1 MIFLG
6 ASSYFLSGL
15 LMKQLPSFLSILI
28 LLGLLILPS
37 KGWTDELIVYSTRSE
52 QLLKPLL
59 EAYTNETDIK
69 IDLITDKFEPLLQR
83 FKTEGNATRADLLI
97 TVEAGDLWHAARAGV
112 LKSVDSETLKENVPE
127 PYRDPNMH
135 WFGLSLRA
143 RAIVYSTERVKP
155 EELSTYEA
163 LGRLTWRGRL
173 LLSTSDKSYNQSLV
187 AMLIAEHGETITEK
201 FISSW
206 VANLA
211 KEPFPRDTMVMEAI
225 LAGQGDVGIV
235 NTYYFGR
242 LLKENPN
249 LKLALYW
256 PNQETGGCHVNI
268 SGAGVTRYSK
278 HPEAA
283 IKFLEWLSSSKA
295 QNLFA
300 DVNMEYP
307 INPKVAPH
315 PYVAEWGV
323 FKASPKNL
331 VIAGL
336 LQNTAI
342 RLMARADYR

>member
-1 MIFLG
+1 
-6 ASSYFLSGL
+6 
-15 LMKQLPSFLSILI
+15 MKQLHSLLSMLV
-28 LLGLLILPS
+28 LLGLMILPPN
-37 KGWTDELIVYSTRSE
+37 GWTDEFVVYSTRSE
-52 QLLKPLL
+52 QLLRPLF
-59 EAYTNETDIK
+59 EAYTNETGIK
-69 IDLITDKFEPLLQR
+69 IDLITDKFETLLHR
-83 FKTEGNATRADLLI
+83 LKTEGKDTRADLLI
-97 TVEAGDLWHAARAGV
+97 TVDAGDLWHATRAGV
-112 LKSVDSETLKENVPE
+112 LQSINSTTLKENIPRA
-127 PYRDPNMH
+127 YSDPSMH

-163 LGRLTWRGRL
+163 LGRLKWRGRL
-173 LLSTSDKSYNQSLV
+173 LLSTSDKIYNQSLV
-187 AMLIAEHGETITEK
+187 AMLIAEHGETITEE

-211 KEPFPRDTMVMEAI
+211 KEPFPTDTMVMEAI
-225 LAGQGDVGIV
+225 LAKQGDVGIV

-242 LLKENPN
+242 LLKKNPN

-268 SGAGVTRYSK
+268 SGAGVTRHSK

-295 QNLFA
+295 QHLFA

-307 INPKVAPH
+307 VNPKVAAH
-315 PYVAEWGV
+315 PSVAGWGV
-323 FKASPKNL
+323 FKASQQNL

-336 LQNTAI
+336 LQDAAI
-342 RLMARADYR
+342 RLMARADYL

>member
-1 MIFLG
+1 
-6 ASSYFLSGL
+6 
-15 LMKQLPSFLSILI
+15 MKQLHSLLSILV
-28 LLGLLILPS
+28 LLGLMILPPN
-37 KGWTDELIVYSTRSE
+37 GWADEFVVYSTRSE
-52 QLLKPLL
+52 QLLGPLL

-69 IDLITDKFEPLLQR
+69 IDLITDKFETLLHR
-83 FKTEGNATRADLLI
+83 LKTEGKDTRADLLI
-97 TVEAGDLWHAARAGV
+97 TVDAGDLWHATRAGV
-112 LKSVDSETLKENVPE
+112 LQSINSTTLKENIPKA
-127 PYRDPNMH
+127 YSDPSLH

-163 LGRLTWRGRL
+163 LGMRKWRGRL
-173 LLSTSDKSYNQSLV
+173 LLSTSDKIYNQSLV

-211 KEPFPRDTMVMEAI
+211 KEPFPTDTMVMEAI
-225 LAGQGDVGIV
+225 LAKQGDVGIV

-242 LLKENPN
+242 LLKKNPN

-278 HPEAA
+278 HPEVA

-307 INPKVAPH
+307 INPKVAAH
-315 PYVAEWGV
+315 PSVADWGV
-323 FKASPKNL
+323 FKASQQNL

-336 LQNTAI
+336 LQDAAI
-342 RLMARADYR
+342 RIMARADYL

>member
-1 MIFLG
+1 
-6 ASSYFLSGL
+6 
-15 LMKQLPSFLSILI
+15 MKQLHSLLSILV
-28 LLGLLILPS
+28 LLGLMILPPN
-37 KGWTDELIVYSTRSE
+37 GWTDEFVVYSTRNE
-52 QLLKPLL
+52 QLLRPLF
-59 EAYTNETDIK
+59 EAYTNETGIK
-69 IDLITDKFEPLLQR
+69 IDLITDKFEALLHR
-83 FKTEGNATRADLLI
+83 LKTEGKDTRADLLI
-97 TVEAGDLWHAARAGV
+97 TVDAGDLWHATRAGV
-112 LKSVDSETLKENVPE
+112 LQSINSITLKENIPE
-127 PYRDPNMH
+127 SYRDPTMH

-163 LGRLTWRGRL
+163 LGRLKWRGRL
-173 LLSTSDKSYNQSLV
+173 LLSTSDKIYNQSLV

-211 KEPFPRDTMVMEAI
+211 KEPFPTDTMVMEAI
-225 LAGQGDVGIV
+225 LAKLGDVGIV

-242 LLKENPN
+242 LLKKSPN

-268 SGAGVTRYSK
+268 SGAGVTRHSK

-300 DVNMEYP
+300 DINMEYP
-307 INPKVAPH
+307 INQKVAAH
-315 PYVAEWGV
+315 PSVADWGV
-323 FKASPKNL
+323 FKASQQNL

-336 LQNTAI
+336 LQDAAI
-342 RLMARADYR
+342 RLMARADYL

>member
-1 MIFLG
+1 M
-6 ASSYFLSGL
+6 
-15 LMKQLPSFLSILI
+15 
-28 LLGLLILPS
+28 
-37 KGWTDELIVYSTRSE
+37 
-52 QLLKPLL
+52 
-59 EAYTNETDIK
+59 
-69 IDLITDKFEPLLQR
+69 
-83 FKTEGNATRADLLI
+83 I
-97 TVEAGDLWHAARAGV
+97 TVDAGDLWQATRAGV
-112 LKSVDSETLKENVPE
+112 LQSINSITLKENIPE
-127 PYRDPNMH
+127 SYRDPTMH

-163 LGRLTWRGRL
+163 LGGLKWRGRL
-173 LLSTSDKSYNQSLV
+173 LLSTSDKIYNQSLV

-211 KEPFPRDTMVMEAI
+211 KEPFPTDTMVMEAI
-225 LAGQGDVGIV
+225 LAKLGDVGIV

-242 LLKENPN
+242 LLKKNPN

-268 SGAGVTRYSK
+268 SGAGVTRHSK

-307 INPKVAPH
+307 VNQKVAAH
-315 PYVAEWGV
+315 PSVADWGV
-323 FKASPKNL
+323 FKASQQNL

-336 LQNTAI
+336 LQDAAI
-342 RLMARADYR
+342 RLMARADYL

>member
-1 MIFLG
+1 
-6 ASSYFLSGL
+6 
-15 LMKQLPSFLSILI
+15 MKQLHSLLSILV
-28 LLGLLILPS
+28 LLGLMILPPN
-37 KGWTDELIVYSTRSE
+37 GWADEFVVYSTRSE
-52 QLLKPLL
+52 QLLGPLL

-69 IDLITDKFEPLLQR
+69 IDLITDKFETLLHR
-83 FKTEGNATRADLLI
+83 LKTEGKDTRADLLI
-97 TVEAGDLWHAARAGV
+97 TVDAGDLWHATRAGV
-112 LKSVDSETLKENVPE
+112 LQSINSTTLKENIPKA
-127 PYRDPNMH
+127 YSDPSMH

-163 LGRLTWRGRL
+163 LGRLKWRGRL
-173 LLSTSDKSYNQSLV
+173 LLSTSDKIYNQSLV

-211 KEPFPRDTMVMEAI
+211 KEPFPTDTMVMEAI
-225 LAGQGDVGIV
+225 LAKQGDVGIV

-242 LLKENPN
+242 LLKKNPN

-268 SGAGVTRYSK
+268 SGAGVTRHSK

-307 INPKVAPH
+307 VNPKVAAH
-315 PYVAEWGV
+315 PSVAGWGV
-323 FKASPKNL
+323 FKASQQNL

-336 LQNTAI
+336 LQDAAI
-342 RLMARADYR
+342 RLMARADYL

>member
-1 MIFLG
+1 
-6 ASSYFLSGL
+6 
-15 LMKQLPSFLSILI
+15 MKQLHSLLSILV
-28 LLGLLILPS
+28 LLGLMILPPD
-37 KGWTDELIVYSTRSE
+37 GWTDEFVVYSTRNE
-52 QLLKPLL
+52 QLLRPLF
-59 EAYTNETDIK
+59 EAYTNETGIK
-69 IDLITDKFEPLLQR
+69 IDLITDKFETLLHR
-83 FKTEGNATRADLLI
+83 LKTEGKDTRADLLI
-97 TVEAGDLWHAARAGV
+97 TVDAGDLWHATRAGV
-112 LKSVDSETLKENVPE
+112 LQSINSTTLKENIPKA
-127 PYRDPNMH
+127 YSDPSLH

-163 LGRLTWRGRL
+163 LGRLKWRGRL
-173 LLSTSDKSYNQSLV
+173 LLSTSDKIYNQSLV
-187 AMLIAEHGETITEK
+187 AMLIAEHGETITEE

-211 KEPFPRDTMVMEAI
+211 KEPFPTDTMVMEAI
-225 LAGQGDVGIV
+225 LAKQGDVGIV

-242 LLKENPN
+242 LLKKNPN

-268 SGAGVTRYSK
+268 SGAGVTRHSK

-307 INPKVAPH
+307 VNPKVAAH
-315 PYVAEWGV
+315 PSVAGWGV
-323 FKASPKNL
+323 FKASQQNL

-336 LQNTAI
+336 LQDAAI
-342 RLMARADYR
+342 RLMARADYL

>member
-1 MIFLG
+1 
-6 ASSYFLSGL
+6 
-15 LMKQLPSFLSILI
+15 MKQLHSLLSILV
-28 LLGLLILPS
+28 LLGLMILPPN
-37 KGWTDELIVYSTRSE
+37 GWTDEFVVYSTRNE
-52 QLLKPLL
+52 QLLRPLF
-59 EAYTNETDIK
+59 EAYTNETGIK
-69 IDLITDKFEPLLQR
+69 IDLITDKFETLLHR
-83 FKTEGNATRADLLI
+83 LKTEGKDTRADLLI
-97 TVEAGDLWHAARAGV
+97 TVDAGDLWQATRAGV
-112 LKSVDSETLKENVPE
+112 LQSINSITLKENIPE
-127 PYRDPNMH
+127 SYRDPTMH

-163 LGRLTWRGRL
+163 LGRLKWMGRL
-173 LLSTSDKSYNQSLV
+173 LLSTSDKVYNQSLV

-211 KEPFPRDTMVMEAI
+211 KEPFPTDTMVMEAI
-225 LAGQGDVGIV
+225 LAKLGDVGIV

-242 LLKENPN
+242 LLKKNPN

-268 SGAGVTRYSK
+268 SGAGVTRHSK

-300 DVNMEYP
+300 DINMEYP
-307 INPKVAPH
+307 INQKVAAH
-315 PYVAEWGV
+315 PSVADWGV
-323 FKASPKNL
+323 FKASQQNL

-336 LQNTAI
+336 LQDAAI
-342 RLMARADYR
+342 RLMARADYL

>member
-1 MIFLG
+1 
-6 ASSYFLSGL
+6 
-15 LMKQLPSFLSILI
+15 MKQLHSLLSMLV
-28 LLGLLILPS
+28 LLGLMILPLN
-37 KGWTDELIVYSTRSE
+37 GWADEFVVYSTRSE
-52 QLLKPLL
+52 QLLGPLL

-69 IDLITDKFEPLLQR
+69 IDLITDKFETLLHR
-83 FKTEGNATRADLLI
+83 LKTEGKDTRADLLI
-97 TVEAGDLWHAARAGV
+97 TVDAGDLWHATRAGV
-112 LKSVDSETLKENVPE
+112 LQSINSTTLKENIPKA
-127 PYRDPNMH
+127 YSDPSLH

-163 LGRLTWRGRL
+163 LGRLKWRGRL
-173 LLSTSDKSYNQSLV
+173 LLSTSDKIYNQSLV
-187 AMLIAEHGETITEK
+187 AMLIAEHGETITEE

-211 KEPFPRDTMVMEAI
+211 KEPFPTDTMVMEAI
-225 LAGQGDVGIV
+225 LAKQGDVGIV

-242 LLKENPN
+242 LLKKNPN

-268 SGAGVTRYSK
+268 SGAGVTRHSK

-307 INPKVAPH
+307 VNPKVAAH
-315 PYVAEWGV
+315 PSVAGWGV
-323 FKASPKNL
+323 FKASQQNL

-336 LQNTAI
+336 LQDAAI
-342 RLMARADYR
+342 RLMARADYL

>member
-1 MIFLG
+1 
-6 ASSYFLSGL
+6 
-15 LMKQLPSFLSILI
+15 MKQLHSLLSILV
-28 LLGLLILPS
+28 LLGLMILPPN
-37 KGWTDELIVYSTRSE
+37 GWADEFVVYSTRSE
-52 QLLKPLL
+52 QLLGPLL

-69 IDLITDKFEPLLQR
+69 IDLITDKFETLLHR
-83 FKTEGNATRADLLI
+83 LKTEGKDTRADLLI
-97 TVEAGDLWHAARAGV
+97 TVDAGDLWHATRAGV
-112 LKSVDSETLKENVPE
+112 LQSINSTTLKENIPKA
-127 PYRDPNMH
+127 YSDPSMH

-163 LGRLTWRGRL
+163 LGMRKWRGRL
-173 LLSTSDKSYNQSLV
+173 LLSTSDKIYNQSLV

-211 KEPFPRDTMVMEAI
+211 KEPFPTDTMVMEAI
-225 LAGQGDVGIV
+225 LAKQGDVGIV

-242 LLKENPN
+242 LLKKNPN

-278 HPEAA
+278 HPEVA

-307 INPKVAPH
+307 INPKVAAH
-315 PYVAEWGV
+315 PSVADWGV
-323 FKASPKNL
+323 FKASQQNL

-336 LQNTAI
+336 LQDAAI
-342 RLMARADYR
+342 RLMARADYL

>member
-1 MIFLG
+1 
-6 ASSYFLSGL
+6 
-15 LMKQLPSFLSILI
+15 MKQLHSLLSMLV
-28 LLGLLILPS
+28 LLGLMILPLN
-37 KGWTDELIVYSTRSE
+37 GWADEFVVYSTRSE
-52 QLLKPLL
+52 QLLGPLL

-69 IDLITDKFEPLLQR
+69 IDLITDKFETLLHR
-83 FKTEGNATRADLLI
+83 LKTEGKDTRADLLI
-97 TVEAGDLWHAARAGV
+97 TVDAGDLWHATRAGV
-112 LKSVDSETLKENVPE
+112 LQSINSTTLKENIPKA
-127 PYRDPNMH
+127 YSDPSLH

-163 LGRLTWRGRL
+163 LGRLKWRGRL
-173 LLSTSDKSYNQSLV
+173 LLSTSDKIYNQSLV
-187 AMLIAEHGETITEK
+187 AMLIAEHGETITEE

-211 KEPFPRDTMVMEAI
+211 KEPFPTDTMVMEAI
-225 LAGQGDVGIV
+225 LAKQGDVGIV

-242 LLKENPN
+242 LLKKNPN

-278 HPEAA
+278 HPEVA

-307 INPKVAPH
+307 VNPKVAAH
-315 PYVAEWGV
+315 PSVAGWGV
-323 FKASPKNL
+323 FKASQQNL

-336 LQNTAI
+336 LQDAAI
-342 RLMARADYR
+342 RLMARADYL

>member
-1 MIFLG
+1 
-6 ASSYFLSGL
+6 
-15 LMKQLPSFLSILI
+15 MKQLHSLLSILV
-28 LLGLLILPS
+28 LLGLMILPPN
-37 KGWTDELIVYSTRSE
+37 GWTDEFVVYSTRNE
-52 QLLKPLL
+52 QLLRPLF
-59 EAYTNETDIK
+59 EAYTNETGIK
-69 IDLITDKFEPLLQR
+69 IDLITDKFEALLHR
-83 FKTEGNATRADLLI
+83 LKTEGKDTRADLLI
-97 TVEAGDLWHAARAGV
+97 TVDAGDLWQATRAGV
-112 LKSVDSETLKENVPE
+112 LQSINSITLKENIPE
-127 PYRDPNMH
+127 SYRDPTMH

-163 LGRLTWRGRL
+163 LGRLKWRGRL
-173 LLSTSDKSYNQSLV
+173 LLSTSDKVYNQSLV

-211 KEPFPRDTMVMEAI
+211 KEPFPTDTMVMEAI
-225 LAGQGDVGIV
+225 LAKLGDVGIV

-242 LLKENPN
+242 LLKKSPN

-268 SGAGVTRYSK
+268 SGAGVTRHSK

-300 DVNMEYP
+300 DINMEYP
-307 INPKVAPH
+307 INQKVAAH
-315 PYVAEWGV
+315 PSVADWGV
-323 FKASPKNL
+323 FKASQQNL

-336 LQNTAI
+336 LQDAAI
-342 RLMARADYR
+342 RLMARADYL

>member
-1 MIFLG
+1 
-6 ASSYFLSGL
+6 
-15 LMKQLPSFLSILI
+15 MKQLHSLLSMLV
-28 LLGLLILPS
+28 LLGLMILPLN
-37 KGWTDELIVYSTRSE
+37 GWADEFVVYSTRSE
-52 QLLKPLL
+52 QLLGPLL

-69 IDLITDKFEPLLQR
+69 IDLITDKFETLLHR
-83 FKTEGNATRADLLI
+83 LNTEGKDTRADLLI
-97 TVEAGDLWHAARAGV
+97 TVDAGDLWHATRAGV
-112 LKSVDSETLKENVPE
+112 LQSINSTTLKENIPKA
-127 PYRDPNMH
+127 YSDPSLH

-163 LGRLTWRGRL
+163 LGMLKWRSRL
-173 LLSTSDKSYNQSLV
+173 LLSTSDKIYNQSLV

-211 KEPFPRDTMVMEAI
+211 KEPFPTDTMVMEAI
-225 LAGQGDVGIV
+225 LAKQGDVGIV

-242 LLKENPN
+242 LLKKNPN

-278 HPEAA
+278 HPEVA

-307 INPKVAPH
+307 VNPKVAAH
-315 PYVAEWGV
+315 PSVAGWGV
-323 FKASPKNL
+323 FKASQQNL

-336 LQNTAI
+336 LQDAAI
-342 RLMARADYR
+342 RLMARADYL

>member
-1 MIFLG
+1 
-6 ASSYFLSGL
+6 
-15 LMKQLPSFLSILI
+15 MKQLHSLLSILV
-28 LLGLLILPS
+28 LLGLMILPPN
-37 KGWTDELIVYSTRSE
+37 GWTDEFVVYSTRNE
-52 QLLKPLL
+52 QLLRPLF
-59 EAYTNETDIK
+59 EAYTNETGIK
-69 IDLITDKFEPLLQR
+69 IDLITDKFEALLHR
-83 FKTEGNATRADLLI
+83 LKTAGKDTRADLLI
-97 TVEAGDLWHAARAGV
+97 TVDAGDLWQATRAGV
-112 LKSVDSETLKENVPE
+112 LQSINSITLKENIPE
-127 PYRDPNMH
+127 SYRDPTMH

-211 KEPFPRDTMVMEAI
+211 KEPFPTDTMVMEAI
-225 LAGQGDVGIV
+225 LAKLGDVGIV

-242 LLKENPN
+242 LLKKSPN

-268 SGAGVTRYSK
+268 SGAGVTRHSK

-300 DVNMEYP
+300 DINMEYP
-307 INPKVAPH
+307 INQKVAAH
-315 PYVAEWGV
+315 PSVADWGV
-323 FKASPKNL
+323 FKASQQNL

-336 LQNTAI
+336 LQDAAI
-342 RLMARADYR
+342 RLMARADYL

>member
-1 MIFLG
+1 
-6 ASSYFLSGL
+6 
-15 LMKQLPSFLSILI
+15 MKQLHSLLSILV
-28 LLGLLILPS
+28 LLGLMILPPN
-37 KGWTDELIVYSTRSE
+37 GWTDEFVVYSTRNE
-52 QLLKPLL
+52 QLLRPLF
-59 EAYTNETDIK
+59 EAYTNETGIK
-69 IDLITDKFEPLLQR
+69 IDLITDKFEALLHR
-83 FKTEGNATRADLLI
+83 LKTEGKDTRADLLI
-97 TVEAGDLWHAARAGV
+97 TVDAGDLWQATRAGV
-112 LKSVDSETLKENVPE
+112 LQSINSITLKENIPE
-127 PYRDPNMH
+127 PYRDPTMH

-163 LGRLTWRGRL
+163 LGRLKWRGRL
-173 LLSTSDKSYNQSLV
+173 LLSTSDKVYNQSLV

-211 KEPFPRDTMVMEAI
+211 KEPFPTDTMVMEAI
-225 LAGQGDVGIV
+225 LAKLGDVGIV

-242 LLKENPN
+242 LLKKSPN

-268 SGAGVTRYSK
+268 SGAGVTRHSK

-300 DVNMEYP
+300 DINMEYP
-307 INPKVAPH
+307 INQKVAAH
-315 PYVAEWGV
+315 PSVADWGV
-323 FKASPKNL
+323 FKASQQNL

-336 LQNTAI
+336 LQDAAI
-342 RLMARADYR
+342 RLMARADYL

>member
-1 MIFLG
+1 
-6 ASSYFLSGL
+6 
-15 LMKQLPSFLSILI
+15 MKQLHSLLSILV
-28 LLGLLILPS
+28 LLGLMILPPD
-37 KGWTDELIVYSTRSE
+37 GWTDEFVVYSTRNE
-52 QLLKPLL
+52 QLLRPLF
-59 EAYTNETDIK
+59 EAYTNETGIK
-69 IDLITDKFEPLLQR
+69 IDLITDKFETLLHR
-83 FKTEGNATRADLLI
+83 LKTEGKDTRADLLI
-97 TVEAGDLWHAARAGV
+97 TVDAGDLWHATRAGV
-112 LKSVDSETLKENVPE
+112 LQSINSTTLKENIPRA
-127 PYRDPNMH
+127 YSDPSMH

-163 LGRLTWRGRL
+163 LGRLKWRGRL
-173 LLSTSDKSYNQSLV
+173 LLSTSDKIYNQSLV

-211 KEPFPRDTMVMEAI
+211 KEPFPTDTMVMEAI
-225 LAGQGDVGIV
+225 LAKLGDVGIV

-242 LLKENPN
+242 LLKKHPN

-268 SGAGVTRYSK
+268 SGAGVTRHSK

-307 INPKVAPH
+307 VNQKVAAH
-315 PYVAEWGV
+315 PSVADWGV
-323 FKASPKNL
+323 FKASQQNL

-336 LQNTAI
+336 LQDAAI
-342 RLMARADYR
+342 RLMARADYL